1 MINIPKG
8 TKDVLPNQSC
18 KWQFIEKSARETA
31 EIFNIKEVRTP
42 VFEHTELFLRGVGET
57 TDVVNKEMYTFE
69 DKGGRSITLKPEGTA
84 GAVRLFIENG
94 LASTPMPLKTYYI
107 TPCFRYERPQAG
119 RLREFHQFGVEVFG
133 AKSAETDAEV
143 IFAASTFL
151 NKLGIKKTELQINSI
166 GCRICRA
173 EYNKALKE
181 YFRPH
186 LAEMCETCRSRFDKN
201 PLRMLDCKEEKCKKI
216 TADAP
221 KILDFL
227 CEDCNTHFEKVK
239 SLLSANKVPYVV
251 NSGIVRGLDYYT
263 KTVFEFVS
271 TDIGAQG
278 AVCAGGRYDNLVE
291 ELGGPSLPAI
301 GFAAGIERLMLLM
314 ENTGVSF
321 PDGQK
326 PLIYVAGMDDATRA
340 KAFEIVARLRAN
352 GVNAEADLMERSV
365 KAQFK
370 YADKLGA
377 QYVAVIGG
385 NELISGEANIKNM
398 TEGTQT
404 AVKFGEIYSYLKCR
418 QSF

>member
-8 TKDVLPNQSC
+8 TKDVLPNLSY

-84 GAVRLFIENG
+84 GAVRMFIENG
-94 LASTPMPLKTYYI
+94 LASTPLPLKTYYI
-107 TPCFRYERPQAG
+107 APCFRYERPQAG

-186 LAEMCETCRSRFDKN
+186 LAQMCETCRSRFDKN

-216 TADAP
+216 TAGAP
-221 KILDFL
+221 KILDYL
-227 CEDCNTHFEKVK
+227 CEDCKTHFEKVK
-239 SLLSANKVPYVV
+239 SLLSANNVPYVV

-263 KTVFEFVS
+263 KTVFEFIS

-321 PDGQK
+321 PEEQK
-326 PLIYVAGMDDATRA
+326 PLIYVAGMDEQTRA
-340 KAFEIVARLRAN
+340 KAFEIVAQLRAK
-352 GVNAEADLMERSV
+352 GINAEADLMERSV

-398 TEGTQT
+398 AEGTQT
-404 AVKFGEIYSYLKCR
+404 AVKFDKIYAYLTKEKK
-418 QSF
+418 